1 MRLTAPCKSAAL
13 FSAREKLAASNWL
26 VKLVCMKQVKYSAE
40 EPQPE
45 TTRVQE
51 IGAFDAKTHLSS
63 LLERVAS
70 GESFTITKRG
80 MPIAELRP
88 LPKPKKTKRTL
99 GWAKGQGTMA
109 ADFDAP
115 LPDFDGYQ

>member
-1 MRLTAPCKSAAL
+1 MKEAKYPDDQSEPTA
-13 FSAREKLAASNWL
+13 
-26 VKLVCMKQVKYSAE
+26 
-40 EPQPE
+40 
-45 TTRVQE
+45 RVQE
-51 IGAFDAKTHLSS
+51 IGAFDAKTHLSA

-80 MPIAELRP
+80 MPVAELRP
-88 LPKPKKTKRTL
+88 LPKPKITKRVL

-115 LPDFDGYQ
+115 LPDFDSYQ